1 MRANKQDYDDKMI
14 KFTEEFKT
22 MLALITDYINTLKY
36 SSTQKDEP
44 KPPEP
49 TTVATDNRRAPPLVS
64 GQSTEI
70 VCMCTLK
77 H

>member
-1 MRANKQDYDDKMI
+1 MRANKQDYDEKMI

-44 KPPEP
+44 KPTEP
-49 TTVATDNRRAPPLVS
+49 TTVAIDNRRAPPLGG

-70 VCMCTLK
+70 GGMCTLK